1 MIQTGARIHK
11 LVLDGSISID
21 PFVEEQV
28 NPNSYNYRLGPLV
41 RKMNGSKVLHTH
53 DLRGGRLR
61 LEPNTVYLGHTLE
74 RIGSSQYVTLL
85 NGRSSLGRLGL
96 FLNYSADLGHH
107 GAVHCWTLELMAVQP
122 LWVYFGME
130 VGQASF
136 WRVQGDGPIYDG
148 RLGKFDVP
156 MPADPTDLERKG

>member
-1 MIQTGARIHK
+1 MIQTGPMIHQ
-11 LVLDGSISID
+11 LVMDGSISIE
-21 PFVEEQV
+21 PFVKEQV

-41 RKMNGSKVLHTH
+41 REMNGSQVRETY
-53 DLRGGRLR
+53 DLRDGRLR
-61 LEPNTVYLGHTLE
+61 LEPSNVYLGHTLE
-74 RIGSSQYVTLL
+74 RIGSSKYVTLL

-96 FLNYSADLGHH
+96 FLNYSADLGHR
-107 GAVHCWTLELMAVQP
+107 GAIHCWTLELMAVQP

-148 RLGKFDVP
+148 RLSKFDVP
-156 MPADPTDLERKG
+156 TPAHPADLDRNG